1 MFHGR
6 YHGIC
11 IYAICM
17 HLDIYILYQQLC
29 MNICD
34 WCMVR
39 LLLGTP
45 REREQKSSMSAML
58 NNHRIPAV
66 VRSVVRTKRTSE
78 PRPNRD
84 VPSPPMTVRGLEG
97 NLTSKL
103 ATIWAFGNEIH
114 PISSEIQDPYVILPA
129 PRLPRLPRALSC
141 LTSASHWLSGAAS
154 DSSCKASVTGSML
167 HCERFVL
174 FATWKGKTI
183 YRYI

>member
-1 MFHGR
+1 MV
-6 YHGIC
+6 YV

-17 HLDIYILYQQLC
+17 HLNLYIYIYISAIMYEYKWLVYGEVVIGNPQ
-29 MNICD
+29 
-34 WCMVR
+34 
-39 LLLGTP
+39 GTRTKIFNVGNAKQSQNP
-45 REREQKSSMSAML
+45 RSRQVGRP
-58 NNHRIPAV
+58 H
-66 VRSVVRTKRTSE
+66 KRTSE

-84 VPSPPMTVRGLEG
+84 VPSSVRGLEG
-97 NLTSKL
+97 NLTSNL

-114 PISSEIQDPYVILPA
+114 PRSSEIQDPYVILPA
-129 PRLPRLPRALSC
+129 PRLPRLHRALSC

-183 YRYI
+183 YIYN

>member
-1 MFHGR
+1 ML
-6 YHGIC
+6 YVC
-11 IYAICM
+11 ILTY
-17 HLDIYILYQQLC
+17 IYIHISAIMYEYKWLVYGEVVIGNPQ
-29 MNICD
+29 
-34 WCMVR
+34 
-39 LLLGTP
+39 GT
-45 REREQKSSMSAML
+45 RKKSSMSAML

-84 VPSPPMTVRGLEG
+84 VPSSVRGLEG
-97 NLTSKL
+97 NLTSNL

-114 PISSEIQDPYVILPA
+114 PRSSEIQDPYVILPA
-129 PRLPRLPRALSC
+129 PRLPRLHRALSC

-183 YRYI
+183 YIYIYN

>member
-1 MFHGR
+1 MV
-6 YHGIC
+6 YVYMLYVC
-11 IYAICM
+11 ILTY
-17 HLDIYILYQQLC
+17 IYILYQQLC

-103 ATIWAFGNEIH
+103 ATI
-114 PISSEIQDPYVILPA
+114 
-129 PRLPRLPRALSC
+129 
-141 LTSASHWLSGAAS
+141 
-154 DSSCKASVTGSML
+154 
-167 HCERFVL
+167 
-174 FATWKGKTI
+174 
-183 YRYI
+183 

>member
-1 MFHGR
+1 M
-6 YHGIC
+6 YIC
-11 IYAICM
+11 YMYASWHIY
-17 HLDIYILYQQLC
+17 IYILYQQLC

-66 VRSVVRTKRTSE
+66 VRSVVRRTSE

-129 PRLPRLPRALSC
+129 PRLPRALSC